1 VLSDLAC
8 RTGTRR
14 ASGGAVLRWIGA
26 GTQRSGKTEVERV
39 RRRAGSEWFSYGR
52 PTDGGTCML
61 SDVDLLLWTLV
72 EHVGGLSYLIAHFR
86 QMLVP

>member
-1 VLSDLAC
+1 
-8 RTGTRR
+8 
-14 ASGGAVLRWIGA
+14 
-26 GTQRSGKTEVERV
+26 
-39 RRRAGSEWFSYGR
+39 
-52 PTDGGTCML
+52 ML